1 MKRSFDDSF
10 SDSDLD
16 EATIDVELDTTG
28 SGCLSPTTSSQI
40 IARKKRRGII
50 EKRRRDRINNSLAEL
65 RRLVPTACEKQGSSK
80 LEKAEILQMTV
91 DHLKLLQATGG
102 KGFFDAHALAMDY
115 RSLGFREC
123 LAEVVRFL
131 STMDGPESTEA
142 LRLRLVSHLNQRAC
156 QREAA
161 SIGATPLRPHPCWN
175 ITAAAAAAA
184 AAAAS
189 FGPAA
194 TIISMPKS
202 PCRALDASPTVLPS
216 QPEAPL
222 PRLAPTASA
231 PHATL
236 PAMSAHA
243 RIASLLAAAPFPT
256 SLAFPMLSSPP
267 ALMPQAM
274 GGSAKA
280 YRPWGAEVGAF

>member
-1 MKRSFDDSF
+1 MKRSLDDSF

-16 EATIDVELDTTG
+16 ETTIDVELDTAG

-161 SIGATPLRPHPCWN
+161 SIGAAPLRPHPCWN

-184 AAAAS
+184 AAAS

-194 TIISMPKS
+194 ALIPVPKS
-202 PCRALDASPTVLPS
+202 PCRALDASPAVLPS

-222 PRLAPTASA
+222 PRLAPTASS
-231 PHATL
+231 PHASL
-236 PAMSAHA
+236 PVMSAHA

-256 SLAFPMLSSPP
+256 SFAFPMLSSPP
-267 ALMPQAM
+267 ALTPQAM